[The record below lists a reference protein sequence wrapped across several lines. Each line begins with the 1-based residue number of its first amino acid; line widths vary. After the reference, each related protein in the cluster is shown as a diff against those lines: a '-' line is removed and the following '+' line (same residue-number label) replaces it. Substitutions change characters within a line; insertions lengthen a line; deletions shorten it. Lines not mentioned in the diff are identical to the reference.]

1 MTYDVFIS
9 YRRLS
14 NGVNGVHIAR
24 ILQQELKL
32 MGLNVFFDM
41 EVLTDGKFNEKLY
54 AAIEES
60 KNVIYLMTEGSLD
73 RCVNEGDWVRN
84 ELEHVIEKGIN
95 LIPVA
100 PTGTKIAFPEG
111 FPEKLDPMRVLEVSE
126 LNQEKLFKQSVAAIA
141 ARLKDVVLASDKEK
155 KEAEEA
161 FLVQARAFKGND
173 GVIDAEEMKTLK
185 ATAKELGIS
194 SARQIILIAQVEQ
207 EFVSASAAGLDMM
220 PPMPQVVPSFDVYV
234 SYRRDG
240 GASNDARLI
249 CEQLAK
255 GGYSV
260 SFDTDTDKSGSFNE
274 ELLRR
279 VAECKNFVLLLSK
292 GCFDRTMLKGARRED
307 DWMRQELATA
317 LYNKKNIIT
326 VRLPGFDRFPESLPP
341 DINAVRRF
349 DDGLRYDSYFGEVFF
364 AKLKKKLQGRTDA
377 GGGMESESDG
387 KDDILSV
394 DADVKEHDTSFD
406 DIFGDDAGY
415 WREEAELAY
424 KSVSRVLPYAEL
436 KKLDDAWNKAE
447 EDFKGGDHKQATRRY
462 MDVVEIASKVKNCS
476 SPFVTRLVGDG
487 IDTHAPDWFEKALAK
502 AQTGDRDY
510 QYGVGSLYATG
521 LGVEKD
527 SSAAFR
533 WFERAAAQGHV
544 QALSAVGSA
553 YATGEGVEV
562 DYRAAKKYLLIAER
576 KNDARAAER
585 LGYLYQHGFGVR
597 CNYAIAV
604 SKYKEAATKGNS
616 AAMIALGTM
625 LETGN
630 GVVADL
636 GKAIDWY
643 RSAVANGSAVAQ
655 RKMAGFLFAGKGVEK
670 DEAEAVKLARLA
682 ANQGDADAIAIL
694 GRAYENGTGVA
705 ADPAKAEEL
714 YRKASDGG
722 SALGKQYLF
731 ELGAEA
737 QYRNGVKFLEG
748 KDVEQDFKAAL
759 LWFEKAAAQGNVP
772 AMEQLGFM
780 HERGLGCEVDIKSAK
795 EWYEKAVEK
804 GDAAAM
810 VALGQ
815 MYFRGYDGIEKD
827 YAKAGEY
834 FKKAALIWR
843 AVEPENQWKVLYAFY
858 YLGCIYTEGLG
869 VEKDLML
876 GQRCFLLG
884 AHNGNAICLRSLAL
898 AYKKGSL
905 GLVKSPGRAKEWYA
919 KCVQLMKEGRF
930 SFADDMAMWTFS
942 LLYQFGNGVEKD
954 PEESLKWLRRAAD
967 LGNLRC
973 LRGLA
978 RAYRFGH
985 GLSKDIGKALELY
998 EAAASR
1004 GDAFAQN
1011 GLSWIYYTGEGVAR
1025 NLDKAL
1031 AWGIKAAETG
1041 SGGAMETLYRMYR
1054 DGDGVEKDESK
1065 ALEWLMKASGKGNP
1079 AALAALGD
1087 CYEHGCLGLETDMD
1101 KAVSYYR
1108 QSADKEDTRGM
1119 FCLGLCFKMGKGVQ
1133 QSDKDALKWLTK
1145 AAYEADDDLHYDDKA
1160 LAVLADLYY
1169 GCGDFKQRVEYFEGL
1184 DSESSQRA
1192 LFRLG
1197 DWYMKGREVDKDVK
1211 RGIECLRACAD
1222 LGHPGGQYSLGWA
1235 YYTGVDIPRDP
1246 KLAYEW
1252 TMKAVENGVPSG
1264 METLFRMYR
1273 DGDGV
1278 AQNDAEA
1285 LRWLELA
1292 AENPEEPGVATSEL
1306 GECYER
1312 GLLGVKMNVSRAF
1325 GLYYHASQKSNS
1337 QGMFNRGRCY
1347 LHGIGTE
1354 VDVPRGVEW
1363 LSKAAETEDADDYK
1377 YDLLAMALLVKLYSE
1392 GKLVEKDDA
1401 KAAEWQSRLDETK
1414 KMRQSEIPRFVSPV

>member
-1 MTYDVFIS
+1 MAYDVFIS

-24 ILQQELKL
+24 SLQQELKS
-32 MGLNVFFDM
+32 MGLSVFFDM
-41 EVLTDGKFNEKLY
+41 EALTDGKFNERLF

-95 LIPVA
+95 LVPVA
-100 PTGTKIAFPEG
+100 PTGTKISFPEG
-111 FPEKLDPMRVLEVSE
+111 FPEKLEPMRVLEVSE
-126 LNQEKLFKQSVAAIA
+126 LNQEKLFKQSVSAIA
-141 ARLKDVVLASDKEK
+141 ARLQGVVLASDKER

-161 FLVQARAFKGND
+161 FLVQARNFKGND
-173 GVIDAEEMKTLK
+173 GVIDADEMKTLK

-207 EFVSASAAGLDMM
+207 EFVSASVAGLDMM
-220 PPMPQVVPSFDVYV
+220 PPMPQVVPNFDVYV

-240 GASNDARLI
+240 GASGDVRQI
-249 CEQLAK
+249 CDQLSRD
-255 GGYSV
+255 GYSI
-260 SFDTDTDKSGSFNE
+260 SFDADTHKGGSFNE

-279 VAECKNFVLLLSK
+279 VAECKNFVLFLSK
-292 GCFDRTMLKGARRED
+292 GCFDGTALKDYRRED

-326 VRLPGFDRFPESLPP
+326 VRLPGFDRLPESLPP

-349 DDGLRYDSYFGEVFF
+349 DDGLRYDSYFAEVFF
-364 AKLKKKLQGRTDA
+364 VKLKKKLQGRPDA
-377 GGGMESESDG
+377 GGGAESEADG

-436 KKLDDAWNKAE
+436 KRLDDAWSKAE
-447 EDFKGGDHKQATRRY
+447 DDFRDGDHKQATRRY

-487 IDTHAPDWFEKALAK
+487 IDTHAPDWFERALAL
-502 AQTGDRDY
+502 AQAGDRDY
-510 QYGVGSLYATG
+510 QYGVGSLYASG

-544 QALSAVGSA
+544 QAISAVGSA

-562 DYRAAKKYLLIAER
+562 DYRAARKYLLMAER
-576 KNDARAAER
+576 KNYARAAER
-585 LGYLYQHGFGVR
+585 LGYLYQHGLGVR

-604 SKYKEAATKGNS
+604 NKYKAAATKGNS
-616 AAMIALGTM
+616 DAMVALGTM

-655 RKMAGFLFAGKGVEK
+655 RKMAGFLFAGKGVER
-670 DEAEAVKLARLA
+670 DDAEAVKLARLA

-714 YRKASDGG
+714 YRKASGGG
-722 SALGKQYLF
+722 SALGKLYLT

-748 KDVEQDFKAAL
+748 KDVDQDFKAAL
-759 LWFEKAAAQGNVP
+759 RWFEKAAAQGNVS

-780 HERGLGCEVDIKSAK
+780 QERGLGCEVDVKSAK
-795 EWYEKAVEK
+795 AWYERAVEK

-810 VALGQ
+810 VGLGK
-815 MYFRGYDGIEKD
+815 MYFQGCDGIEKD
-827 YAKAGEY
+827 YVKAGEC
-834 FKKAALIWR
+834 FKKAAPLWR
-843 AVEPENQWKVLYAFY
+843 AVEPENQWKVLYAFF
-858 YLGCIYTEGLG
+858 YLGRMYTEGLG
-869 VEKDLML
+869 VEKDMML

-884 AHNGNAICLRSLAL
+884 AHNGNAVCLRSLAT
-898 AYKKGSL
+898 AYTKGTM
-905 GLVKSPGRAKEWYA
+905 GLIKSARRAKEWYA
-919 KCVQLMKEGRF
+919 KCVQLMKDGRF

-942 LLYQFGNGVEKD
+942 SLYRFGNGVEKD
-954 PEESLKWLRRAAD
+954 PEEALKWLRRSAD
-967 LGNLRC
+967 LGNLQC

-978 RAYRFGH
+978 RAYRYGR

-1004 GDAFAQN
+1004 GDASAQN
-1011 GLSWIYYTGEGVAR
+1011 GLSWMYYKGEDVGR
-1025 NLDKAL
+1025 NLAKAL
-1031 AWGIKAAETG
+1031 ELGTKAAENG
-1041 SGGAMETLYRMYR
+1041 NGGAMETLYRMYR
-1054 DGDGVEKDESK
+1054 DGDGVERDEAK
-1065 ALEWLMKASGKGNP
+1065 ALEWLMKSSATGT
-1079 AALAALGD
+1079 AVAMAALGD
-1087 CYEHGCLGLETDMD
+1087 CYEHGSLGLEVDLE
-1101 KAVSYYR
+1101 KAVSLYR
-1108 QSADKEDTRGM
+1108 QAADKESTRGM
-1119 FCLGLCFKMGKGVQ
+1119 FCLGLCFRDGNGVQ
-1133 QSDKDALKWLTK
+1133 QSDKDALAWLTK
-1145 AAYEADDDLHYDDKA
+1145 AACEEDDDLHYDDKA
-1160 LAVLADLYY
+1160 LAVLAEMYF
-1169 GCGDFKQRVEYFEGL
+1169 GGGDFRRRVERFEGL
-1184 DSESSQRA
+1184 DSESNQRA

-1197 DWYMKGREVDKDVK
+1197 DRYVKGRGIGKNVS
-1211 RGIECLRACAD
+1211 RGMECLRACAE
-1222 LGHPGGQYSLGWA
+1222 LGSSEGQYSLGWA
-1235 YYTGVDIPRDP
+1235 YYTGMDVPRDP

-1278 AQNDAEA
+1278 AHNDAEA
-1285 LRWLELA
+1285 LRWLEMA
-1292 AENPEEPGVATSEL
+1292 ARNPEEPGVATSEL
-1306 GECYER
+1306 GECYEY
-1312 GLLGVKMNVSRAF
+1312 GLLGVKPNASRAF
-1325 GLYYHASQKSNS
+1325 GFYYHASQKSS
-1337 QGMFNRGRCY
+1337 SPGMFNRGRCY

-1354 VDVPRGVEW
+1354 VDLPRAVEW
-1363 LSKAAETEDADDYK
+1363 LAKAADTEDGDDYR
-1377 YDLLAMALLVKLYSE
+1377 YDLLAMDLLVKLYSE
-1392 GKLVEKDDA
+1392 GKLVERDDE
-1401 KAAEWQSRLDETK
+1401 KAAAWRTRLDETK
-1414 KMRQSEIPRFVSPV
+1414 KRRQEEIPGFVSPV